1 MLTFKEYFMLQEA
14 PVVAPTRRR
23 TLSNQQARDN
33 NDALMNPTQ
42 PQGRAVGT
50 TNVKTA
56 QPTVPAG
63 AQQIAQK
70 LSNNQQIQ
78 TGRMDPVTSQPAT
91 QTTTQPAPQATAQ
104 PAPTTTQDPVT
115 GPNAIVNRLKRVSQ
129 PGTAPEKQ
137 VQDLLNLKQ
146 QYDQQANDAYF
157 AAQQEREA
165 GADGPAVD
173 SLRDWNQASLKM
185 LQQSRALRN
194 QLANNPELADQLKA
208 TFGEQWELID
218 KGLPIFEGFD
228 F

>member
-14 PVVAPTRRR
+14 PVVAPTRRNAFR
-23 TLSNQQARDN
+23 NRQARDN
-33 NDALMNPTQ
+33 NDVLMNPNQ
-42 PQGRAVGT
+42 PQGRAVGAAAAVPT
-50 TNVKTA
+50 QATA
-56 QPTVPAG
+56 APG

-70 LSNNQQIQ
+70 LSNNQQMQ
-78 TGRMDPVTSQPAT
+78 TGRMDPVAPQPT
-91 QTTTQPAPQATAQ
+91 QQATTQAAPQATTQA
-104 PAPTTTQDPVT
+104 APPETQDPVS
-115 GPNAIVNRLKRVSQ
+115 GPSAIVNRLGRVSN
-129 PGTAPEKQ
+129 PANAPEQQ

-146 QYDQQANDAYF
+146 QYDQGANDAYF
-157 AAQQEREA
+157 AAKQERDA

-173 SLRDWNQASLKM
+173 SLRDWNQANLKM

-208 TFGEQWELID
+208 TFGEHWELLD